1 MSNINF
7 DVISTEQLQAIE
19 ENVKKQKENITYNDY
34 KIDTEEDAKANSMGY
49 KVKI

>member
-1 MSNINF
+1 MAK
-7 DVISTEQLQAIE
+7 EQLQEIE
-19 ENVKKQKENITYNDY
+19 ERVKTQREGLTYNDY